1 MEVLNMLN
9 ITKVKK
15 NSENIVEEIL
25 TDNLYDIYNFMSHS
39 TGPNTLL
46 HEEDITNLLDG
57 NFYKLTKEKV
67 NLIFHLC
74 EKYELNE
81 KEDYNFT
88 ISEDGKIT
96 LGFNM
101 KLVKRDLESLKDS
114 YNKFLNREFY
124 NVIEFSI
131 Q

>member
-1 MEVLNMLN
+1 MLN
-9 ITKVKK
+9 VTKTNKGL
-15 NSENIVEEIL
+15 ENVTKEIANDSL
-25 TDNLYDIYNFMSHS
+25 HKSYNFVSHS
-39 TGPNTLL
+39 KSFAVLL
-46 HEEDITNLLDG
+46 HEDDITNLLDG
-57 NFYKLTKEKV
+57 KFYKLTKEKV

-74 EKYELNE
+74 EKCEFNE
-81 KEDYNFT
+81 KKDYNFT

-124 NVIEFSI
+124 NIIEFSI

>member
-1 MEVLNMLN
+1 MLN